1 MKRCIALSTVGAP
14 QHKGSSTRIL
24 LHSCIQYA
32 YLIGVL
38 AGRGAAR
45 IRSDLHAGMASCLR
59 VEEAGVPD
67 LRADLFTVLDHL
79 VDQSVAVVI
88 LDALTHLAATL
99 KAPN

>member
-1 MKRCIALSTVGAP
+1 
-14 QHKGSSTRIL
+14 
-24 LHSCIQYA
+24 
-32 YLIGVL
+32 
-38 AGRGAAR
+38 
-45 IRSDLHAGMASCLR
+45 MASCLR